1 MSISS
6 GMEKGLGFLEDDE
19 GNTNELDKGRLN
31 LYDSPEV
38 GGGRKVPKRFSV
50 DDLKNQSSYNNF
62 NNLTCT
68 SSYFER
74 LMKQQQLNNFIGDIS
89 EINTNSDHYSHRS
102 NVSSNFSASP
112 NKKLLNNFSQISQPC
127 VTNVNL
133 LYGNHSRDI
142 SRRSSNDFNPSLLHA
157 MRDMALQGNS
167 SKSAR
172 HSVDFSNMVFNIN
185 TNCFNYQFN
194 NNNNNNVNNMFDDK
208 HILDNVL
215 LLLKDQN
222 GCRLIQKKLEE
233 KSPEYA
239 INIFEKIQNNLFEI
253 IIDQFGNYV
262 VQKIIDFIYNDKYL
276 VTRFFELI
284 RPNIYIVSVNQYG
297 TRVFQR
303 LLDYFCVNYNKIEN
317 QVINE
322 IFKELV
328 LNHTSQLIAD
338 TDGNHVFQKVLML
351 YPKHENNFIYEELVK
366 ICFEISKSKKGGC
379 IFQRAFEL
387 ANYEQ
392 KVRAFITF

>member
-1 MSISS
+1 
-6 GMEKGLGFLEDDE
+6 
-19 GNTNELDKGRLN
+19 
-31 LYDSPEV
+31 
-38 GGGRKVPKRFSV
+38 
-50 DDLKNQSSYNNF
+50 
-62 NNLTCT
+62 
-68 SSYFER
+68 
-74 LMKQQQLNNFIGDIS
+74 
-89 EINTNSDHYSHRS
+89 
-102 NVSSNFSASP
+102 
-112 NKKLLNNFSQISQPC
+112 
-127 VTNVNL
+127 
-133 LYGNHSRDI
+133 
-142 SRRSSNDFNPSLLHA
+142 